1 VSKSNGKSNQ
11 RGNGKSDS
19 KSEAVKGS
27 LIIIGGH
34 EQKEGDPVIL
44 REVVRRA
51 KEGKGLVLVTV
62 ATNEPEALAND
73 YRKAF
78 AELGLKDIDVL
89 DIRTREEA
97 RDPENV
103 KKVMKCSVVF
113 FTGGDQL
120 RITSQVGDSPI
131 FTCLH
136 DIFSNGGTIVGTSAG
151 AAAMSGTMLIS
162 GRGDE
167 TVQISAIGMAPGLR
181 LLPDVVVD
189 THFAE
194 RGRIGRLVGAVAQN
208 PANLGIGIDEDTA
221 IIVNGEEDF
230 TVIGSGGVYVV
241 DGTGIS
247 YSSLSEAKPVGAPS
261 IFGVKLHILGE
272 GDIYDLVNREPVFSG
287 EEAEADVDMSAEPE
301 RELVGV
307 NDDEK

>member
-1 VSKSNGKSNQ
+1 VAKSNGRSNGKSNAKS
-11 RGNGKSDS
+11 NGRAGD
-19 KSEAVKGS
+19 VRGS

-34 EQKEGDPVIL
+34 EQKEGDTVIL
-44 REVVRRA
+44 REVARRA

-62 ATNEPEALAND
+62 ATNEPEELAKD
-73 YRKAF
+73 YKKAF
-78 AELGLKDIDVL
+78 ADLGLKDIDVL

-97 RDPENV
+97 HDPENV
-103 KKVMKCSVVF
+103 RKVMKCSVVF

-120 RITSQVGDSPI
+120 RITSQIGDSPI

-162 GRGDE
+162 GHGDE
-167 TVQISAIGMAPGLR
+167 TVEISAIGMAPGLR
-181 LLPDVVVD
+181 LLPDVVID

-230 TVIGSGGVYVV
+230 LVIGSGGVYVV

-247 YSSLSEAKPVGAPS
+247 YSSLSEAKPIGSPS

-272 GDIYDLVNREPVFSG
+272 GDIFDLVNREPVFSG
-287 EEAEADVDMSAEPE
+287 EEVEAEVDVSAEPE

-307 NDDEK
+307 NDEK

>member
-1 VSKSNGKSNQ
+1 MSRNNGN
-11 RGNGKSDS
+11 SDHPR
-19 KSEAVKGS
+19 GS

-34 EQKEGDPVIL
+34 EQKEGNTVIL
-44 REVVRRA
+44 EEVARRA
-51 KEGKGLVLVTV
+51 KEGKGLILVTV
-62 ATNEPEALAND
+62 ATHEPEELAKD

-78 AELGLKDIDVL
+78 KELGLNKFDVL

-97 RDPENV
+97 HDPKNV
-103 KKVMKCSVVF
+103 EKVMKSSVVF

-120 RITSQVGDSPI
+120 RITSQIGDSPI

-136 DIFSNGGTIVGTSAG
+136 DIYANGGTIVGTSAG

-162 GRGDE
+162 GGSYQTTE
-167 TVQISAIGMAPGLR
+167 ISAIGMAPGLR
-181 LLPDVVVD
+181 LMPDVVID

-221 IIVNGEEDF
+221 ILVHDEEGF

-241 DGTGIS
+241 DGRDIA
-247 YSSLSEAKPVGAPS
+247 YSSLSESRPEGKPS

-272 GDIYDLVNREPVFSG
+272 GDVFDLVKREPVVS
-287 EEAEADVDMSAEPE
+287 AEALQPEP
-301 RELVGV
+301 ELVGV
-307 NDDEK
+307 NEDEK

>member
-1 VSKSNGKSNQ
+1 MSKSNGRSNQKSN
-11 RGNGKSDS
+11 GNGRRDD
-19 KSEAVKGS
+19 VRGS

-34 EQKEGDPVIL
+34 EQKEGDTVIL
-44 REVVRRA
+44 REVARRA

-62 ATNEPEALAND
+62 ATNEPEELAED

-151 AAAMSGTMLIS
+151 AAAMSGTMLVS

-167 TVQISAIGMAPGLR
+167 TVEISAIGMAPGLR
-181 LLPDVVVD
+181 LLPDVVID

-230 TVIGSGGVYVV
+230 LVIGSGGVYVV

-287 EEAEADVDMSAEPE
+287 EEAEAEVNVTAEPE

-307 NDDEK
+307 NEDEK

>member
-1 VSKSNGKSNQ
+1 MAKNNGRSNGRSNG
-11 RGNGKSDS
+11 RRD
-19 KSEAVKGS
+19 EVKGS
-27 LIIIGGH
+27 LIIIGGR
-34 EQKEGDPVIL
+34 EQKEGDTVIL
-44 REVVRRA
+44 REVARRA

-62 ATNEPEALAND
+62 ATNEPEELAED

-78 AELGLKDIDVL
+78 AELGLKSIDVL

-97 RDPENV
+97 HDPENI
-103 KKVMKCSVVF
+103 KKVIKCSVVF

-120 RITSQVGDSPI
+120 RITSQIGDSPI
-131 FTCLH
+131 FQCLH
-136 DIFSNGGTIVGTSAG
+136 DIFLNGGTIVGTSAG

-167 TVQISAIGMAPGLR
+167 TVEISAIGMAPGLR
-181 LLPDVVVD
+181 LLPDVVID

-230 TVIGSGGVYVV
+230 LVIGSGGVYVV
-241 DGTGIS
+241 DGTEIS
-247 YSSLSEAKPVGAPS
+247 YSSLSEAKPVGSPS

-287 EEAEADVDMSAEPE
+287 EELEAEVPAEPE
-301 RELVGV
+301 RELVGA
-307 NDDEK
+307 NDEK